1 MAYIKSAQWKP
12 VGVDSLEEAAD
23 VVVRSNQ
30 NTLVVAGPG
39 AGKTE
44 LLAQRASF
52 LLDTGTCLS
61 PNRILAISFKRD
73 AATNLGKRVKE
84 RCGDRAQ
91 RFDSYT
97 LDAFAK
103 SLVDRFQAALDEDW
117 RPKVGYEV
125 LVRGINVEAKRQW
138 LDSAGV
144 PEGQQQVAF
153 MGLQNNEV
161 NRIFDLMAHGH
172 KLPYSSAGLN
182 ESIKY
187 WGLRWWR
194 EQLDRPAG
202 APNLTF
208 PMLNRLAA
216 YLLRSNPKIT
226 QALRETY
233 KYVFL
238 DEFQD
243 TTAAQ
248 YDLIQSAFLGADTI
262 LTAVGDNKQRIM
274 VWAGAMPK
282 VFNTY
287 QSNFQAER
295 KDLVRNYRSAPE
307 LVQMQQV
314 IAETLE
320 TGTPVVEAAN
330 VTASGSCCILEFS
343 NPEDEA
349 SHLARFIERRIREDR
364 LNPRDFCVIVRQ
376 LAGSMILPL
385 KEALAEYDIPIR
397 DETLLQD
404 LLAEPVVQFILA
416 ILRLATRQRDSE
428 AWEILTNEVVLL
440 LGLEERDDAIRVAK
454 ECERLLKHA
463 RSSLESGNEI
473 TTLPAELLEMIGAD
487 IFKVTYRQYRSGTF
501 LDKVINDF
509 TAALKSSAEEHPA
522 PYDTVN
528 DFIGI
533 DVVPAMTIHKS
544 KGLEFD
550 TVIFIG
556 LEDSQWWAFASQS
569 DEEKRSFFVA
579 FSRAKAHVYFTFSD
593 VRDERWG
600 RRPQRRS
607 SIGDLYITLQQ
618 ANVPIEN
625 LRA

>member
-1 MAYIKSAQWKP
+1 MAYINPALWLP
-12 VGVDSLEEAAD
+12 AGVDSLEEAAD

-44 LLAQRASF
+44 LLAQRASY

-73 AATNLGKRVKE
+73 AAKNLGERVKE
-84 RCGDRAQ
+84 RCGDRAE

-117 RPKVGYEV
+117 RPQVGYEV

-138 LDSAGV
+138 LDSASV
-144 PEGQQQVAF
+144 PEGQKQIAV

-161 NRIFDLMAHGH
+161 NRIFDSMAHGH
-172 KLPYSSAGLN
+172 ELPYSSGDLD
-182 ESIKY
+182 ERIKF

-194 EQLDRPAG
+194 EQLNRPAG
-202 APNLTF
+202 SQSLTF

-216 YLLRSNPKIT
+216 YLLRANPKIT
-226 QALRETY
+226 IALRETY

-248 YDLIQSAFLGADTI
+248 YNLIESAFLGSDTI

-287 QSNFQAER
+287 QSNFGSER
-295 KDLVRNYRSAPE
+295 KNLVRNYRSAPE

-320 TGTPVVEAAN
+320 TGIPVVEAAN
-330 VTASGSCCILEFS
+330 VNTSGSCCILEFS
-343 NPEDEA
+343 NPEEEA
-349 SHLARFIERRIREDR
+349 SHLAGLIEQRIREDC
-364 LNPRDFCVIVRQ
+364 LNPRDFCIIVRQ
-376 LAGSMILPL
+376 LAGNMIFPL
-385 KEALAEYDIPIR
+385 KKALAEYDIPIR

-428 AWEILTNEVVLL
+428 AWEILTSEVVLL
-440 LGLEERDDAIRVAK
+440 LGLEEHDDAIKVEK
-454 ECERLLKHA
+454 ECAQLLRHA
-463 RSSLESGNEI
+463 RSTLEMGNEI
-473 TTLPAELLEMIGAD
+473 NTLPSKLLEMIGED
-487 IFKVTYRQYRSGTF
+487 VFRVTYRQYRGGTF
-501 LDKVINDF
+501 LDKVIKDF
-509 TAALKSSAEEHPA
+509 TTALKNSAEEYPT

-528 DFIGI
+528 DFIGT
-533 DVVPAMTIHKS
+533 DVIPAMTIHKS

-579 FSRAKAHVYFTFSD
+579 FSRAKTHVYFTFSD

-600 RRPQRRS
+600 RKAQKRS
-607 SIGDLYITLQQ
+607 TIGDLYITLQQ
-618 ANVPIEN
+618 ANVPVEDF
-625 LRA
+625 RT